1 MQTIRGFRTIRGA
14 MLALAMM
21 LIPVYYGACASVQTG
36 GWGSDPIPKLSAS
49 VMGAKVCTAPAVIDP
64 SPNVNK
70 MNGWTSLGP
79 AGADM
84 PSCGRQATP
93 YYCSSASGCGEFT
106 YGTRFVGGGREPRHV
121 FFDLLSGTVKACLQ
135 PAQRFGVG
143 GLECQRKIYSAANG
157 PIRVV
162 LESVLAGADSSTELS
177 ASISAEPGSPVA
189 IGQIGPVEP
198 R

>member
-1 MQTIRGFRTIRGA
+1 MRTRKGFETVRGA

-21 LIPVYYGACASVQTG
+21 LMPVYYGACASVQTG
-36 GWGSDPIPKLSAS
+36 GWGADPIPAMTAS
-49 VMGAKVCTAPAVIDP
+49 VMSAKPCSPPAVRDP
-64 SPNVNK
+64 SPNINRQ
-70 MNGWTSLGP
+70 NGWTSLDP
-79 AGADM
+79 AGAGM
-84 PSCGRQATP
+84 PSCGKSATP
-93 YYCSSASGCGEFT
+93 FYCSSFAGCGEFT

-121 FFDLLSGTVKACLQ
+121 FFDLLTGTVKACLQ

-143 GLECQRKIYSAANG
+143 SLECQRKIYSAANG
-157 PIRVV
+157 PVRVV

>member
-1 MQTIRGFRTIRGA
+1 MRTLRGFQTLRA
-14 MLALAMM
+14 AVYALAM
-21 LIPVYYGACASVQTG
+21 LLVPVYYMGCATVQTG
-36 GWGSDPIPKLSAS
+36 GWGSDPIPAMTAS
-49 VMGAKVCTAPAVIDP
+49 VMSAKPCSPPAFRDP
-64 SPNVNK
+64 SPNVNRQ
-70 MNGWTSLGP
+70 NGWFSTVP
-79 AGADM
+79 AGSDLPA
-84 PSCGRQATP
+84 CGKAETP
-93 YYCSSASGCGEFT
+93 YYCQNRAGCGEFT

-121 FFDLLSGTVKACLQ
+121 FIDLLAGTVKACLQ

-143 GLECQRKIYSAANG
+143 GLECQRKLYSAANG
-157 PIRVV
+157 PVRVV

>member
-1 MQTIRGFRTIRGA
+1 

-36 GWGSDPIPKLSAS
+36 GWGADPIPKMSLS
-49 VMGAKVCTAPAVIDP
+49 VMAAKVCTAPAVIDP
-64 SPNVNK
+64 SPNVNRQ
-70 MNGWTSLGP
+70 NGWTSLDP
-79 AGADM
+79 AGGSM
-84 PSCGRQATP
+84 PSCSKSATP
-93 YYCSSASGCGEFT
+93 YYCSSSAGCGEFT

-121 FFDLLSGTVKACLQ
+121 FFDLLAGTVKACLQ

-143 GLECQRKIYSAANG
+143 GLECQRKLYSAANG
-157 PIRVV
+157 PVRVV
-162 LESVLAGADSSTELS
+162 LESVLAGADSSTELA